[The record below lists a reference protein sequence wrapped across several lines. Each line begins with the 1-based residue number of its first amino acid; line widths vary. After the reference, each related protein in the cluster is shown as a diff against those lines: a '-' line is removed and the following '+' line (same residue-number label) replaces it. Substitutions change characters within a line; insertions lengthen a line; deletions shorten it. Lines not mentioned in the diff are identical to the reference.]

1 MVGFSHP
8 ESTKPSAFKFA
19 PLLGHRIRAGG
30 IKSLQKAIVAKI
42 VQPFLQVALEAG
54 NGENSTEVSLIH

>member
-1 MVGFSHP
+1 
-8 ESTKPSAFKFA
+8 
-19 PLLGHRIRAGG
+19 LLGHRIRAGG

-54 NGENSTEVSLIH
+54 NGKNSTEVSLIH